1 METTELANNCQN
13 YIVDTVMRI
22 DRLQKEAELLEQ
34 NSCIT
39 CESSL
44 INYTNNTIPVSF
56 VLCSGTTLC
65 AKIGTCDNSTTFF
78 RIESIRCKQYV
89 TLRLLELNGGC
100 LQATN
105 HTLIFNLDC
114 ACAMYCQAAIQTEK
128 CNA

>member
-56 VLCSGTTLC
+56 VLCSGNTLS
-65 AKIGTCDNSTTFF
+65 ANISTTTNTTTYFK
-78 RIESIRCKQYV
+78 IESIRCKQFV
-89 TLRLLELNGGC
+89 TLRLLELANDT
-100 LQATN
+100 LQATTQ
-105 HTLIFNLDC
+105 TLIFNLDC
-114 ACAMYCQAAIQTEK
+114 ACAIYCQAAIQTEK